1 MHVKVD
7 IHGTYSHKS
16 AYADHYE
23 RPFEATETDSDEDSG
38 GPKPHPRQH
47 PRQRK
52 ISAAAVIANALN
64 GIAKAPTN
72 PAAVIAQSVQRQSA
86 AETTS
91 SGSFWDIWLSHR
103 DYLRAHALRFS
114 GGNLSDAEDA
124 MSDAMLKAANAF
136 AKTTIHNQR
145 GWLLR
150 LVHNAC
156 MDHHRS
162 HRRQH
167 RLANDIGHT
176 DAQSAPAVAIQPDR
190 SPEELLVAMQEI
202 GDLSRALDLLPKFL
216 AEPFFLHLDECS
228 DAEIADN
235 LNVTKEVVRKRRQMA
250 RAMLK
255 RRIGF

>member
-7 IHGTYSHKS
+7 IHGSYSFRS
-16 AYADHYE
+16 AHADHYE
-23 RPFEATETDSDEDSG
+23 RPPEPRESEDDTES
-38 GPKPHPRQH
+38 PKPKPRLRHHQ
-47 PRQRK
+47 PVRK
-52 ISAAAVIANALN
+52 LPPTAVIANALN
-64 GIAKAPTN
+64 GMAHTPRH
-72 PAAVIAQSVQRQSA
+72 PAAVIAQSVQR
-86 AETTS
+86 TS
-91 SGSFWDIWLSHR
+91 SAQDESEGSFWDIWLRHR

-114 GGNLSDAEDA
+114 GGNHSDAEDA
-124 MSDAMLKAANAF
+124 MSEAMLKAANAF

-162 HRRQH
+162 NRRQY
-167 RLANDIGHT
+167 RLANDIGHS
-176 DAQSAPAVAIQPDR
+176 DARSAPAVAIQPDR

-202 GDLSRALDLLPKFL
+202 GDLSRALELLPKFL
-216 AEPFFLHLDECS
+216 AEPFFLHLDERS

-255 RRIGF
+255 RQMDY